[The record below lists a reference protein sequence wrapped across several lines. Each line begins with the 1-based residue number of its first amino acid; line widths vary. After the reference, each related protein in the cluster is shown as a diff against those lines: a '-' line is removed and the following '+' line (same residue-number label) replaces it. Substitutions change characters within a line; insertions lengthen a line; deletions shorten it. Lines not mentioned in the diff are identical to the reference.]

1 MKKSKK
7 NEPTDHSAE
16 CSSFMHLNH
25 NSAGLIAV
33 DDWIERNLIQF

>member
-1 MKKSKK
+1 MFDEEIRKKSKK

-25 NSAGLIAV
+25 NSAG
-33 DDWIERNLIQF
+33 